1 MKLPNLVTVLRLHS
15 WRCSSGS
22 GQIPERVDGV
32 VKHAASEPSGVCV
45 LTTDVVTPQYDD
57 DGPVGSDDLSAGAVT
72 KAGCRARDLPSKTT
86 GGCQG

>member
-57 DGPVGSDDLSAGAVT
+57 DGPVGSDD
-72 KAGCRARDLPSKTT
+72 
-86 GGCQG
+86 

>member
-15 WRCSSGS
+15 WRYSSGS

-32 VKHAASEPSGVCV
+32 VKHAASEPCGVRV

-57 DGPVGSDDLSAGAVT
+57 DGPVGPDELSACAVT